1 MWELFGC
8 PRLTFPFYPSPA
20 GVFLI
25 IYFISMI
32 FCGIPIF
39 LLEVAMGQYLGA
51 GGMTAISQ
59 LVPILKGELFEARRT
74 PCHVYYVMLLMLC
87 TRTCLDLEKILG

>member
-1 MWELFGC
+1 MKYCMEPMNGSLVSNLDC
-8 PRLTFPFYPSPA
+8 ITLNFPPA

-39 LLEVAMGQYLGA
+39 LLEVAIGQYLGS

-59 LVPILKGELFEARRT
+59 LVPILKGLVISVVQYRVT
-74 PCHVYYVMLLMLC
+74 HLLGNNLQLPL
-87 TRTCLDLEKILG
+87 T

>member
-1 MWELFGC
+1 MYLNGN
-8 PRLTFPFYPSPA
+8 LPFA

-39 LLEVAMGQYLGA
+39 LLEVAIGQYLGS

-59 LVPILKGELFEARRT
+59 LVPILKGLVTIFL
-74 PCHVYYVMLLMLC
+74 V
-87 TRTCLDLEKILG
+87 